1 MLTIPKGCTSPRPLT
16 SPHHQPSLHLISPS
30 FTHRSQTRHLWPSH
44 TCCMYTL
51 KVHRTHTCICA
62 PHTTAQT
69 TCSSP
74 HLSPFPRQSTNTYA
88 VPLHWK
94 KGTKFFE
101 HLLCATQHTEP
112 FICAFFLKLFTSP
125 WKFVLQIV
133 NMRPREMTP
142 SHNGWVA
149 GLEWCLWIPCLLP
162 CVIPTF
168 LVKRNNQRG
177 RNFQLLV

>member
-1 MLTIPKGCTSPRPLT
+1 MLTIPQGCTSPRPLT

-69 TCSSP
+69 ACSSP

-94 KGTKFFE
+94 KGTNFFE

-112 FICAFFLKLFTSP
+112 FICAFFLKFSP
-125 WKFVLQIV
+125 ALGNSFC
-133 NMRPREMTP
+133 R
-142 SHNGWVA
+142 
-149 GLEWCLWIPCLLP
+149 
-162 CVIPTF
+162 
-168 LVKRNNQRG
+168 
-177 RNFQLLV
+177 